1 MKTQM
6 IKKLVA
12 QDLYYAL
19 RSARGVLFLVF
30 FAVFWMWIFSKLGK
44 VNTQWLSNPDGAMVL
59 SWLFDQKTAQALF
72 VDRNPGFSIFYLVA
86 INTAPLFVLFAASD
100 QTANDIG
107 SKYLRFLLP
116 RCQRIE
122 IYISRFLGCVLLVWA
137 AYIIVSLIAAL
148 WVVLF
153 NDANIGEIIIE
164 WLWVVGS
171 LMLYVLPFIA
181 FMSLC
186 SALVGSAGLSALL
199 GLGFYLIVVIIIGVL
214 GFRWQGAADLVAW
227 ILPNSIKPWVLL
239 MDGWHLIKSA
249 VVAAIYLLIYGGL
262 GWYMFARRDI

>member
-1 MKTQM
+1 MRSQM
-6 IKKLVA
+6 IRKLIV

-30 FAVFWMWIFSKLGK
+30 FSVFWLWVFSKFGK
-44 VNTQWLSNPDGAMVL
+44 INTQWLSNPDGAMML

-72 VDRNPGFSIFYLVA
+72 VDRHPGFSLFYLVA

-122 IYISRFLGCVLLVWA
+122 IYLGRFLGCVLLVWA
-137 AYIIVSLIAAL
+137 AYIAVSVVAAL

-153 NDANIGEIIIE
+153 NNANLGEIIVE
-164 WLWVVGS
+164 WLWVVIS
-171 LMLYVLPFIA
+171 LMVYVLPFIA

-199 GLGFYLIVVIIIGVL
+199 GLGSYLIVVIIIGIL

-227 ILPNSIKPWVLL
+227 VLPNAIKPWVLL
-239 MDGWHLIKSA
+239 MDVWQLIK
-249 VVAAIYLLIYGGL
+249 AALVGFIYILVYGWL
-262 GWYMFARRDI
+262 GWIMFSRRDI

>member
-1 MKTQM
+1 MRTEF
-6 IKKLVA
+6 IKKLVL

-30 FAVFWMWIFSKLGK
+30 FSVFWLWIFSKLGK
-44 VNTQWLSNPDGAMVL
+44 VNTQWLGNPDGAMML

-72 VDRNPGFSIFYLVA
+72 VDRNPGFSLFYLIA

-122 IYISRFLGCVLLVWA
+122 IYLGRFVGSVVLVWL
-137 AYIIVSLIAAL
+137 AYISISTIAAL

-153 NDANIGEIIIE
+153 NHANVAEILIE
-164 WLWVVGS
+164 WLWVVSS

-186 SALVGSAGLSALL
+186 SAWVGSAGLSALL
-199 GLGFYLIVVIIIGVL
+199 GLGSYLIVVIIIGVL
-214 GFRWQGAADLVAW
+214 SFRWQGVADGVSW
-227 ILPNSIKPWVLL
+227 ILPNAIKPWVLL
-239 MDGWHLIKSA
+239 MDGWHLLKSTILA
-249 VVAAIYLLIYGGL
+249 TIYVFIYGYL
-262 GWYMFARRDI
+262 GWLVFARRDI